1 MPSALLLMDYQRGI
15 CEPGS
20 TLGGPSGLAAEIA
33 RRGVLDNAAALL
45 RTARSAGVTV
55 VHVRVAFDEHHTMRT
70 NRTQRFDRYQTDHLL
85 ALGTPDAEFCADV
98 APEPGEIVITKGCV
112 GAFTG
117 TALGELL
124 TGRGIREVYLG
135 GVATH
140 MVVESTA
147 RHAADSG
154 YAVRVVEDLCASHSA
169 EPHDY
174 AIRTTLPAFAEITD
188 SGAVAAT
195 FEKAV

>member
-33 RRGVLDNAAALL
+33 RRHVLANAAALL
-45 RTARSAGVTV
+45 ATARNSEVTV
-55 VHVRVAFDEHHTMRT
+55 VHVRVAFDGHHTLRT
-70 NRTQRFDRYQTDHLL
+70 NRTARFDRYQTENLL
-85 ALGTPDAEFCADV
+85 SLGTPDAEFCAEI
-98 APEPGEIVITKGCV
+98 APAPGEIVITKGGV

-124 TGRGIREVYLG
+124 TGRGIRELFLG

-154 YAVRVVEDLCASHSA
+154 YAVHVVEDLCASHTR

-188 SGAVAAT
+188 SGAVAAA
-195 FEKAV
+195 FEKAA